1 MNAPDVLFTTHE
13 PRSAGLPARPR
24 VAVVGSGIAGLAAAW
39 SLRRHANVTLYEA
52 GEHFGG
58 HVNTVDVTVDGVTH
72 AVDTGFLVLNQRTYP
87 GLLALFA
94 ELGIDT
100 AASDMSF
107 SVQRPRPGGGWLE
120 WSGASLDTVFAQR
133 GNLLRPAFWHM
144 LRDIV
149 RFNREATALAR
160 AGRGPEEDA
169 RTVGEFLRQGR
180 YGDPFVHGY
189 FLPMVACIWSCPT
202 AQMMAFPV
210 ATMVRFCD
218 NHGLLQV
225 EGRPQWLTVPGGA
238 RRYVERIVAQ
248 LPDTRLR
255 TPVLRVR
262 RHDVGVEIATPGGT
276 EWFDHVVLAC
286 HSDQALAVLADADAR
301 ERQLLGAIRYQPN
314 RAVVHTDA
322 SLLPRLPKARAAWN
336 FESAVAADDLDAH
349 AAGPAVC
356 LHYLI
361 NRLQPVPF
369 GRPVVVSLNPLRE
382 PDPRTVLREITYSHP
397 VFDSAA
403 IAAQREV
410 EALQGNRR
418 SYFCGAWCGFG
429 FHEDGLRSGQA
440 AAQAWL
446 EDRRQLANSAAPGGP
461 RSEAALGPLGG
472 QRAAPGGSS

>member
-1 MNAPDVLFTTHE
+1 MNAPDALFT
-13 PRSAGLPARPR
+13 AGLQRHTELPARPR
-24 VAVVGSGIAGLAAAW
+24 VAVVGSGIAGLSAAW
-39 SLRRHANVTLYEA
+39 SLRQHANVALFEA

-72 AVDTGFLVLNQRTYP
+72 PIDTGFLVLNERTYP

-107 SVQRPRPGGGWLE
+107 SVQRPRPGGGRLE
-120 WSGASLDTVFAQR
+120 WSGANLDTVFAQR

-144 LRDIV
+144 LRDIL
-149 RFNREATALAR
+149 RFNRAATALAR
-160 AGRGPEEDA
+160 AGRGPEDDP
-169 RTVGEFLRQGR
+169 RTVGDFLRQGG

-189 FLPMVACIWSCPT
+189 FLPMVACIWSCPS

-248 LPDTRLR
+248 LPDARLR

-262 RHDVGVEIATPGGT
+262 RHDVGVEVTTAAGT
-276 EWFDHVVLAC
+276 EWFDDVVLAC
-286 HSDQALAVLADADAR
+286 HSDQALDLLADADAR
-301 ERQLLGAIRYQPN
+301 ERRLLGAIRYQRN
-314 RAVVHTDA
+314 RALVHTDA
-322 SLLPRLPKARAAWN
+322 RLLPTRPKAWAAWN
-336 FESAVAADDLDAH
+336 FESCVAADDLDAH

-361 NRLQPVPF
+361 NKLQPVPF
-369 GRPVVVSLNPLRE
+369 RRPVIVSLNPLRE
-382 PDPRTVLREITYSHP
+382 PDPRTVLHEIDYAHP
-397 VFDSAA
+397 VFDAA
-403 IAAQREV
+403 AVAAQREV
-410 EALQGNRR
+410 GSMQGRR
-418 SYFCGAWCGFG
+418 HSYFCGAWCGFG
-429 FHEDGLRSGQA
+429 FHEDGLRAGQSV
-440 AAQAWL
+440 AQAWL
-446 EDRRQLANSAAPGGP
+446 ARHRQPAA
-461 RSEAALGPLGG
+461 AAARGTLEG
-472 QRAAPGGSS
+472 RT